1 MVPGRSAHGGHVVVD
16 AAVDEPSG
24 DWTAPGVFSVAP
36 GVHRIPLPL
45 PTDGLRA
52 VNVYAIEDGPGGELT
67 LIDSGW
73 AITESREALTAALA
87 ALGRGLGDVR
97 RFLVTHVHQDHYTQ
111 AVALRREF
119 GATVALGRG
128 EQPTLDLV
136 AGATPLR
143 ESPYLARLTAAAATG
158 TLARLSALGRP
169 KGDRSVWEAPDEW
182 LADGATAKVGERELT
197 AVATPGHTRGHLVF
211 VDEAADLLFAG
222 DHVLPHIT
230 PSIGFELA
238 PADFPLRDFL
248 ASLRL
253 VRSLPDR
260 RLLPAHGPVT
270 PSAHAR
276 IDALLEHHD
285 RRLEEIF
292 ATVAA
297 GADTAYASAA
307 AMTWTRRKRTLA
319 ELDPFNEMMA
329 VLETMSHLDVLV
341 LQGGL
346 VLVVDEGV
354 RHYRLA

>member
-1 MVPGRSAHGGHVVVD
+1 MVDV
-16 AAVDEPSG
+16 AVDDPSG

-36 GVHRIPLPL
+36 GVYRIPLPL
-45 PTDGLRA
+45 PSDGLRA
-52 VNVYAIEDGPGGELT
+52 VNVYAIEDGTDGELT

-73 AITESREALTAALA
+73 AIAEARETLSSALA

-97 RFLVTHVHQDHYTQ
+97 RFLVTHIHQDHYTQ
-111 AVALRREF
+111 AIALRREF
-119 GATVALGRG
+119 GSTVALGRG
-128 EQPTLDLV
+128 EQPTLDMVL
-136 AGATPLR
+136 AATE
-143 ESPYLARLTAAAATG
+143 ESGVPYLSRLTAAGATG
-158 TLARLSALGRP
+158 TLARLTALGQRP

-211 VDEAADLLFAG
+211 VDDSADLLFAG

-230 PSIGFELA
+230 PSIGFEMA

-248 ASLRL
+248 SSLRL
-253 VRSLPDR
+253 VRSMPDR

-285 RRLEEIF
+285 GRLEQIF
-292 ATVAA
+292 GTVEA

-307 AMTWTRRKRTLA
+307 AMTWTRRARKLA

-341 LQGGL
+341 LQGRL